1 MHDLVGDVAS
11 RARAGRRD
19 RYWIAAEECVLLDGD
34 PTVDLEALS
43 RNVAPIL
50 DRTHPLSD
58 NASAV
63 RHLENEHASGR
74 LVIMT

>member
-58 NASAV
+58 TASVA
-63 RHLENEHASGR
+63 LGK
-74 LVIMT
+74 

>member
-1 MHDLVGDVAS
+1 
-11 RARAGRRD
+11 
-19 RYWIAAEECVLLDGD
+19 VLLDGD
-34 PTVDLEALS
+34 PTVDLEAFS

-58 NASAV
+58 TASAV